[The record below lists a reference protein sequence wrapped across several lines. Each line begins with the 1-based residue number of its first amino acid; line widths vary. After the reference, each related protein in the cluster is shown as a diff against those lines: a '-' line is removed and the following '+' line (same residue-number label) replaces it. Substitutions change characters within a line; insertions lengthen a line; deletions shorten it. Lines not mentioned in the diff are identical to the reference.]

1 MSNVRLLASIREC
14 WHFKI
19 LTKGIKVTLV
29 SLVSVPVL
37 PSPPSTV
44 YRRPLGITFL
54 GGGVGTCQLQFW
66 RLHMSDCLIHRGS
79 CVLSLQWLNES
90 FLELWKPSLESYA
103 KFSMAVF
110 NSFKNGFV
118 AYKQQKLSSAAR
130 SWNYSVCL
138 CHVGRT
144 AESSKT
150 RQEQKLRMR
159 LPLKGKP
166 VTWLLQMK
174 CHHYG

>member
-14 WHFKI
+14 RHFKF
-19 LTKGIKVTLV
+19 LKKGIKVT
-29 SLVSVPVL
+29 LVSVPVL
-37 PSPPSTV
+37 PSPSAPSTTKHHV
-44 YRRPLGITFL
+44 VWGEGWGLVNYNFDGCI
-54 GGGVGTCQLQFW
+54 
-66 RLHMSDCLIHRGS
+66 CLTADTLLVHRGS
-79 CVLSLQWLNES
+79 YVLSLQWLNES
-90 FLELWKPSLESYA
+90 VLELWKPSLESYA

-144 AESSKT
+144 AESGKT
-150 RQEQKLRMR
+150 WQEQKLRVR

>member
-1 MSNVRLLASIREC
+1 
-14 WHFKI
+14 
-19 LTKGIKVTLV
+19 
-29 SLVSVPVL
+29 
-37 PSPPSTV
+37 
-44 YRRPLGITFL
+44 
-54 GGGVGTCQLQFW
+54 
-66 RLHMSDCLIHRGS
+66 MSDCRRAPGS
-79 CVLSLQWLNES
+79 ERELRA
-90 FLELWKPSLESYA
+90 FLAMAQRIFFGALKPSLESYA